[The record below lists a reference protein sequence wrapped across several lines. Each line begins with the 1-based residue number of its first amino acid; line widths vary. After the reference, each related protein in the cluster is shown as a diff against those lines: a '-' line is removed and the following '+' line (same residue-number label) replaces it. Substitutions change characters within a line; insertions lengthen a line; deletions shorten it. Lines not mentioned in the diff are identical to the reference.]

1 MSFTVRVTVELKK
14 VPHEHEMDAL
24 NHVFGEV
31 EHAHGAKS
39 VTLVEHVG
47 VSDEADALAFVR
59 SLVDE
64 AVPAGSRIVSAEAT
78 RD

>member
-1 MSFTVRVTVELKK
+1 MSFTVRVVVEMKK

-31 EHAHGAKS
+31 EHAQGSKS

-47 VSDEADALAFVR
+47 VSDEADAIAFVR
-59 SLVDE
+59 SLVDD
-64 AVPAGSRIVSAEAT
+64 AVPQGTKVLSVAAT
-78 RD
+78 QD